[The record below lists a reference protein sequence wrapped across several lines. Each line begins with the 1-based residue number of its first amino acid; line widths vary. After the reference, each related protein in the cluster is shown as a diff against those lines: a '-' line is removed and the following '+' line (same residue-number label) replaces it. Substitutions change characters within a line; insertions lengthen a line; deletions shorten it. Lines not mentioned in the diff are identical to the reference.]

1 MNLLKRRWIRSSS
14 AACETAGGSRS
25 LRPRGARA
33 TGIGAQPAVV
43 PVPLPRARWGLPR
56 PPPPKKAPFSLPG
69 ALPSVPMPKPVC
81 LKLGVIIPGY
91 ECGVGSQQ
99 RRVPCSGSLRGQAAA
114 GKTGWSEISGS
125 KPRGIALLLQGTA
138 WRPFVVAPRRWDG
151 TGQALAV
158 SALAPGLLHEHV
170 CLTRVAPLPASC
182 ILSPLNGFPAAST
195 TG

>member
-33 TGIGAQPAVV
+33 TGIGTQPAVV

-56 PPPPKKAPFSLPG
+56 PPQKAPFSLPG

-81 LKLGVIIPGY
+81 LKLGVVIPGY
-91 ECGVGSQQ
+91 ECGVGSRQ
-99 RRVPCSGSLRGQAAA
+99 RWVPCSGSLRGQAAA
-114 GKTGWSEISGS
+114 GKTGWSETGGGPS
-125 KPRGIALLLQGTA
+125 PEELLCCCRGPLGVPWWWHPAA
-138 WRPFVVAPRRWDG
+138 G